1 MAAPVPSA
9 PAAGPQV
16 HVRQVPRAAAP
27 VQSNLDA
34 ARTILLL
41 TGYEDTEMADDDPMP
56 ALSGT
61 QYGELR

>member
-1 MAAPVPSA
+1 VQPVASSSSSAA
-9 PAAGPQV
+9 
-16 HVRQVPRAAAP
+16 
-27 VQSNLDA
+27 LDA
-34 ARTILLL
+34 ARNKLLL